1 MNLSTPPTTPPR
13 NYGSQ
18 GYPNLPPPPD
28 VRRYA
33 GGVNKRC
40 AEEELTENDLGLIA
54 FPPLLFDDDDD
65 HPPPARRLKPRFNM
79 EGYDGFES
87 SMMQPLSFQRSPS
100 LFVTPPPKREEE
112 EKMPSLPASV
122 TCLEPISDFN
132 VSNNH
137 DDEPMTHEQKP
148 VAMVVPIPRRASAFA
163 GLRDGCDEKQ
173 GISGGLPSLDMSMH
187 SVGSCNF
194 QSLDASS
201 HSVSF
206 ARTFRFER
214 MAR

>member
-1 MNLSTPPTTPPR
+1 MSSYALNLSTPPTTPPR

-33 GGVNKRC
+33 GGVNNRW
-40 AEEELTENDLGLIA
+40 AEEELTDNNLGLIA
-54 FPPLLFDDDDD
+54 FPPLLLDDDDS
-65 HPPPARRLKPRFNM
+65 PPARRLKPRFNM

-87 SMMQPLSFQRSPS
+87 LMQPLSFQRSSSS
-100 LFVTPPPKREEE
+100 LFASPPPKREE
-112 EKMPSLPASV
+112 EKMPSLPSGV
-122 TCLEPISDFN
+122 TRLDPIADFN
-132 VSNNH
+132 VINH
-137 DDEPMTHEQKP
+137 DDEPMIHEQRP
-148 VAMVVPIPRRASAFA
+148 VAMAMPIPRRASAFA
-163 GLRDGCDEKQ
+163 GLRDSDEKQ
-173 GISGGLPSLDMSMH
+173 GSSGLPSLDLSMH

-206 ARTFRFER
+206 ARAFRFER